1 MTETLDTHRR
11 ALAVNLDLSTYGTF
25 AEIGAG
31 QEVARW
37 FLQVGGAAGTVAQT
51 ICAYDMAVSDAIYGK
66 AGRYVSRD
74 RLVEMLDHEY
84 DALLS
89 RLGSARGSKTRFFV
103 FADTVSARN
112 YAGTNECHGWL
123 GLRFQTKPGAQ
134 PSNVIVHVN
143 LRDATNLQQQEA
155 LGIAGVNLV
164 YAAFF
169 ALGKRGQTLDALF
182 SGLSLDRLEIDY
194 VELTGPAFAG
204 VDPRALG
211 VELVHAGLAQ
221 AVVLT
226 REGKLAPPN
235 EFLRKSPIVFE
246 RRAERLGADAS
257 KRLNSAAR
265 QLAQEMPKLERAPL
279 SLCEVP
285 LIDAERAEPATAA
298 MMLKRCAEPGTR
310 GLPVL
315 VTRYPRI
322 FELSAYLRRYTR
334 EPLVI
339 TLGVDKLIEILTA
352 GASREE
358 AAGAFEALGKLL
370 NTNVRMFVEPR
381 PAREVRAAVKKLGK
395 AAGSVR
401 FGDESTVGLAD
412 LQLAPPL
419 DHLLA
424 YLVGSGCVVPLGA
437 ERATKKRKRA
447 TT

>member
-1 MTETLDTHRR
+1 MAETLDTHRR

-51 ICAYDMAVSDAIYGK
+51 ISAYDMAVSDAIYGK

-84 DALLS
+84 ALLLK
-89 RLGSARGSKTRFFV
+89 RLGSARGSKTRFFA

-123 GLRFQTKPGAQ
+123 GLRFQTKPGAK
-134 PSNVIVHVN
+134 PSDVIVHVN
-143 LRDATNLQQQEA
+143 LRDATNLQQQQA

-169 ALGKRGQTLDALF
+169 ALGKRGRALDVLF
-182 SGLSLDRLEIDY
+182 DGLSLDRIEIDY
-194 VELTGPAFAG
+194 VELSGPAFAD
-204 VDPRALG
+204 VDQRAVG
-211 VELVHAGLAQ
+211 IELVRAGLAH

-235 EFLRKSPIVFE
+235 EFLRKSPLVIE
-246 RRAERLGADAS
+246 RRTQRLDADANR
-257 KRLNSAAR
+257 RLSGAAK
-265 QLAQEMPKLERAPL
+265 QLAQERPDLERPPL
-279 SLCEVP
+279 PLFEVP
-285 LIDAERAEPATAA
+285 FVDAENAEPATAA
-298 MMLKRCAEPGTR
+298 AMLKRCVEPGTR
-310 GLPVL
+310 GVPVL
-315 VTRYPRI
+315 VTRYPRV

-334 EPLVI
+334 EPIVV
-339 TLGVDKLIEILTA
+339 TVGVDTLIGSLTA
-352 GASREE
+352 GADREH

-381 PAREVRAAVKKLGK
+381 PAQEVRAAVKRLGLD
-395 AAGSVR
+395 ARSVS
-401 FGDESTVGLAD
+401 FGEETRVGLAE
-412 LQLAPPL
+412 LELAPPL
-419 DHLLA
+419 DSLLA
-424 YLVGSGCVVPLGA
+424 YLVGAGCVVPLGA
-437 ERATKKRKRA
+437 ARTPQKRKRA
-447 TT
+447 AK